1 MTTPVMPDL
10 RQLRYFVAVAEEKHF
25 GRAAA
30 RLSMTQPPLS
40 QAIRALEETLG
51 VELFARTKRS
61 VELTPVGVDL
71 LPEVRRLLASAEAL
85 RPLAQSLARGESG
98 GLSLSFVSTAD
109 YGLLP
114 PLLRDFGVR
123 HPRVRLQLAEAT
135 SDVQFEE
142 LVAGHIDA
150 GLVIGPLPP
159 RYAAQLSWLP
169 IAREPLVI
177 AMSAQMAAQIE
188 AQIDAVK
195 ERNAKQ
201 TEDRSAHVADERNAK
216 STKDR
221 SARTTG
227 RLDAK
232 ATQKTIQKATQQARV
247 QAARRAPEEN
257 GGEHPLPVP
266 AEWRDTPISLR
277 DAADAP
283 LVIFPRRLAPGFYDI
298 IMDCYGVAGVTPRIG
313 QEAIQMQ
320 TIVSLVSAGMGVAL
334 VPQSLRNLRR
344 TGVVYRP
351 LTEAVPAIETGLVWR
366 TQAVS
371 PVLAGF
377 IEIARAHAAGSGRD

>member
-1 MTTPVMPDL
+1 MLPAIPDL
-10 RQLRYFVAVAEEKHF
+10 RQLRYFVTVAEEKHF

-61 VELTPVGVDL
+61 VELTPVGADL
-71 LPEVRRLLASAEAL
+71 LPEVQRLLASAEGL
-85 RPLAQSLARGESG
+85 RPLAQSLARGEAG
-98 GLSLSFVSTAD
+98 VLSLAFVSTAD

-114 PLLRDFGVR
+114 SLLRDFGAR
-123 HPRVRLQLAEAT
+123 HPRVRLELTEAT
-135 SDVQFEE
+135 SDVQVDE
-142 LVAGHIDA
+142 LVAGRIDA
-150 GLVIGPLPP
+150 GLVIAPLPS
-159 RYAAQLSWLP
+159 RHAAQLSWLP

-177 AMSAQMAAQIE
+177 AMSTEMAARVGS
-188 AQIDAVK
+188 AAGS
-195 ERNAKQ
+195 NADPHA
-201 TEDRSAHVADERNAK
+201 EPH
-216 STKDR
+216 
-221 SARTTG
+221 
-227 RLDAK
+227 
-232 ATQKTIQKATQQARV
+232 
-247 QAARRAPEEN
+247 
-257 GGEHPLPVP
+257 
-266 AEWRDTPISLR
+266 AEWLDTPISLR
-277 DAADAP
+277 DVADAP

-298 IMDCYGVAGVTPRIG
+298 IMDCYGVAGLAPRVG

-351 LTEAVPAIETGLVWR
+351 LSESVPAIETGLVWR
-366 TQAVS
+366 TAEVS

-377 IEIARAHAAGSGRD
+377 IEIVRAHAATVEAQFAAPRV

>member
-1 MTTPVMPDL
+1 MSVPAIPDL

-30 RLSMTQPPLS
+30 RLAMTQPPLS
-40 QAIRALEETLG
+40 QAIRALEDTLG

-61 VELTPVGVDL
+61 VELTQVGADL

-159 RYAAQLSWLP
+159 RYATQLSWLL

-177 AMSAQMAAQIE
+177 AMSTQRAAAME
-188 AQIDAVK
+188 AGNEAGHEAGHEARK
-195 ERNAKQ
+195 ER
-201 TEDRSAHVADERNAK
+201 D
-216 STKDR
+216 
-221 SARTTG
+221 
-227 RLDAK
+227 
-232 ATQKTIQKATQQARV
+232 
-247 QAARRAPEEN
+247 APEES
-257 GGEHPLPVP
+257 EQAIAAVP
-266 AEWRDTPISLR
+266 EWRDTPISLR

-283 LVIFPRRLAPGFYDI
+283 LVIFPRRLAPSFYDI
-298 IMDCYGVAGVTPRIG
+298 IMDCYGVAGLTPRVG

-377 IEIARAHAAGSGRD
+377 IDIARAHARHLRNFGP

>member
-1 MTTPVMPDL
+1 MLPTIPDL
-10 RQLRYFVAVAEEKHF
+10 RQLRYFVTVAEEKHF

-61 VELTPVGVDL
+61 VELTAVGADL
-71 LPEVRRLLASAEAL
+71 LPEVQRLLAAAEGL
-85 RPLAQSLARGESG
+85 RPLAQSLARGEAG
-98 GLSLSFVSTAD
+98 VLALAFVSTAD

-114 PLLRDFGVR
+114 LLLRDFGAR
-123 HPRVRLQLAEAT
+123 HPRVRLELTEAT
-135 SDVQFEE
+135 SDVQVEE
-142 LVAGHIDA
+142 LVAGRIDA
-150 GLVIGPLPP
+150 GLVIAPLPS
-159 RYAAQLSWLP
+159 RYVARLSWLP

-177 AMSAQMAAQIE
+177 AMSTEMAQRVPGGMNADGNANEDAA
-188 AQIDAVK
+188 
-195 ERNAKQ
+195 
-201 TEDRSAHVADERNAK
+201 
-216 STKDR
+216 
-221 SARTTG
+221 
-227 RLDAK
+227 
-232 ATQKTIQKATQQARV
+232 
-247 QAARRAPEEN
+247 
-257 GGEHPLPVP
+257 
-266 AEWRDTPISLR
+266 AEWLDTPVSLR
-277 DAADAP
+277 DLADAP

-298 IMDCYGVAGVTPRIG
+298 IMDCYGVAGLAPRIG

-351 LTEAVPAIETGLVWR
+351 LSESVPAIETGLVWR
-366 TQAVS
+366 TDEVS

-377 IEIARAHAAGSGRD
+377 IDIVRAHAASVASRV

>member
-1 MTTPVMPDL
+1 MSVPAIPDL

-30 RLSMTQPPLS
+30 RLAMTQPPLS

-61 VELTPVGVDL
+61 VELTPVGADL

-159 RYAAQLSWLP
+159 RYATQLSWLS

-177 AMSAQMAAQIE
+177 AMSAQMAARIE
-188 AQIDAVK
+188 AGIEAGGAAGTEAGGAVGS
-195 ERNAKQ
+195 EAGSEAGREAGR
-201 TEDRSAHVADERNAK
+201 EADSE
-216 STKDR
+216 
-221 SARTTG
+221 G
-227 RLDAK
+227 
-232 ATQKTIQKATQQARV
+232 
-247 QAARRAPEEN
+247 RAPEA
-257 GGEHPLPVP
+257 GEQAIDITAVP
-266 AEWRDTPISLR
+266 EWRDTPISLR

-283 LVIFPRRLAPGFYDI
+283 LVIFPRRLAPSFYDI
-298 IMDCYGVAGVTPRIG
+298 IMDCYGVAGLTPRVG

-377 IEIARAHAAGSGRD
+377 IDIARAHARHLRNFGPQSESVRTELR

>member
-1 MTTPVMPDL
+1 MQAATPDL
-10 RQLRYFVAVAEEKHF
+10 RQLRYFIAVAEEKHF
-25 GRAAA
+25 GRAAV

-61 VELTPVGVDL
+61 VELTQVGADL
-71 LPEVRRLLASAEAL
+71 LPEVRRLLASAEGL
-85 RPLAQSLARGESG
+85 RPLAQGLARGEAG
-98 GLSLSFVSTAD
+98 VLSLAFVSTAD

-114 PLLRDFGVR
+114 QLLRDFGAY

-135 SDVQFEE
+135 SDVQIDE
-142 LVAGHIDA
+142 LVAGRVDA
-150 GLVIGPLPP
+150 GLVIAPLPP
-159 RYAAQLSWLP
+159 RHLARLSWLP

-177 AMSAQMAAQIE
+177 AMSSEVASRV
-188 AQIDAVK
+188 DGHPD
-195 ERNAKQ
+195 
-201 TEDRSAHVADERNAK
+201 ED
-216 STKDR
+216 
-221 SARTTG
+221 
-227 RLDAK
+227 
-232 ATQKTIQKATQQARV
+232 
-247 QAARRAPEEN
+247 
-257 GGEHPLPVP
+257 
-266 AEWRDTPISLR
+266 WRDEPVTLR
-277 DAADAP
+277 DVAEAP

-298 IMDCYGVAGVTPRIG
+298 IMDCYGVAGLTPRIG

-351 LTEAVPAIETGLVWR
+351 LRESVPAIETGLVWR
-366 TQAVS
+366 TGEVS

-377 IEIARAHAAGSGRD
+377 IDIVRAYVANLAASMTSEPAKPKTKPKATSASPVNPVPSRARRR

>member
-1 MTTPVMPDL
+1 MLPTIPDL
-10 RQLRYFVAVAEEKHF
+10 RQLRYFVTVAEEKHF

-61 VELTPVGVDL
+61 VELTAVGADL
-71 LPEVRRLLASAEAL
+71 LPEVQRLLAGAEGL
-85 RPLAQSLARGESG
+85 RPLAQSLARGEAG
-98 GLSLSFVSTAD
+98 VLSLAFVSTAD

-114 PLLRDFGVR
+114 LLLRDFGAR
-123 HPRVRLQLAEAT
+123 HPRVRLELTEAT
-135 SDVQFEE
+135 SDVQVEE
-142 LVAGHIDA
+142 LVAGRIDA
-150 GLVIGPLPP
+150 GLVIAPLPS
-159 RYAAQLSWLP
+159 RHAARLSWLP

-177 AMSAQMAAQIE
+177 AMSTEMAQ
-188 AQIDAVK
+188 
-195 ERNAKQ
+195 
-201 TEDRSAHVADERNAK
+201 
-216 STKDR
+216 
-221 SARTTG
+221 
-227 RLDAK
+227 
-232 ATQKTIQKATQQARV
+232 RV
-247 QAARRAPEEN
+247 QGGMNANGNEDAA
-257 GGEHPLPVP
+257 
-266 AEWRDTPISLR
+266 AEWLDTPVSLR
-277 DAADAP
+277 DLADAP

-298 IMDCYGVAGVTPRIG
+298 IMDCYGVAGLAPRIG

-351 LTEAVPAIETGLVWR
+351 LSESVPAIETGLVWR
-366 TQAVS
+366 TDEVS

-377 IEIARAHAAGSGRD
+377 IDIVRAHAASVAPRA